1 MISSLP
7 FTVPESVQLLMPA
20 LACAVTAGGLI
31 GLERSTEGRA
41 AGFRTFSLVALGS
54 ALITA
59 PTIHP
64 HLWHYMPPV
73 AFAPMDPTRA
83 IQGIVTGVG
92 FLGAGVIYKEGA
104 NIRGLTTA
112 ACIWVVSAIGV
123 IMGMGLYDVGALV
136 TVLVLSVLTL
146 FRRVEVLIPSRSYS
160 QLSLAYARDDCP
172 SEQEVKA
179 RLRGFGFQVREL
191 KYRLSAKTNLL
202 EYQATLVGDS
212 HAPVAALVEAIRAEK
227 RVLSFSLN

>member
-1 MISSLP
+1 MIPYLSLAI
-7 FTVPESVQLLMPA
+7 PEAVQLLMPS
-20 LACAVTAGGLI
+20 LVCAVTAGGLI

-54 ALITA
+54 ALVTA

-64 HLWHYMPPV
+64 HLWHYLPPV
-73 AFAPMDPTRA
+73 GFAPMDPTRA

-123 IMGMGLYDVGALV
+123 MMGLGLFDVGALV
-136 TVLVLSVLTL
+136 TILVLAVLTL
-146 FRRVEVLIPSRSYS
+146 FRRVEALIPSRSYS

-172 SEQEVKA
+172 SEQEMKA
-179 RLRGFGFQVREL
+179 RLRSFGFEVRDL
-191 KYRLSAKTNLL
+191 KYRLSAKTSLL
-202 EYQATLVGDS
+202 EYQVTLVGNS
-212 HAPVAALVEAIRAEK
+212 HAPVATLVEAIRAEK